1 MVRFARSAELAG
13 QRSSPDRGSRFS
25 GSHFGF
31 AIVRAKRVMVNGQ
44 IQRAALAV
52 RLFDGFRLATIG
64 GTPADDAVI
73 VIRGRRTRSLLAY
86 LLLAPDQTASR
97 ERLAGLLWSDRSDAQ
112 ARSSLRQCLLEL
124 RTAGQGLGIEAF
136 EAGRDMVRLVPGVFA
151 CDVFDIEQALV
162 NDDASALAARIVQ
175 IGNAQLLPD
184 LGVPGLFG
192 EWLDQTRAALDGRL
206 AQAVRTRLE
215 RLVAAQDWP
224 DAVALADAWLR
235 REPLDENVVAAALH
249 AELALGAEA
258 AAQRRFR
265 AFKAV
270 LEKELGVAPGAAVQA
285 AMARVEP
292 RAAVAPEANVRP
304 ALAAPPA
311 PGPSPGPGP
320 APRLRMGE
328 RRHVAVL
335 NCALKI
341 DGGDPDADNDVD
353 AEDDLDPE
361 DWSGALDRFATT
373 ARGALE
379 SFDCHVTVNGATLS
393 VLFGFDRVMEDD
405 VLRAVRGAGAVI
417 AAVGVLPLSAG
428 LSARCA
434 AGIDSGPLV
443 ASASATSEPER
454 PPAGPALDRAARLQL
469 QAAPGSVLVSNAV
482 ARIARGYCALER
494 VDGGAF
500 RVVAG
505 EAPQS
510 RFEVSRA
517 RGLSRFVGRAEDF
530 DRLCATLADCG
541 AGTGQ
546 VLGIM
551 ADAGTGKT
559 RLCFEFVE
567 HCRAQGIAVHTG
579 AATVE
584 TRNTPFKAVL
594 DVLRSLLGCDPRDA
608 PADARARIEAR
619 ALALDPQLAGALPLL
634 FDLLGLSDP
643 QRPAPALD
651 SSARQRQFAGM
662 LGHLLARAGSNGPS
676 VVLIEDLHWID
687 DASLAVIEHLV
698 EAHAAA
704 GAVAHGALR
713 NLLLLNYRPEFR
725 APFMQNSVCRQMS
738 LSPLSD
744 NAVATLLEDL
754 LGSDPGLATLAA
766 PITERTGGNP
776 YFVEEMVQTLAE
788 TGVIAGE
795 RGACRLTGAYD
806 PLRIPPT
813 VRAVVSARIDRLPLA
828 ARRVLQVAA
837 VIGPRFA
844 EPLLESVV
852 GQSGADLPTADLG
865 EALTTLRR
873 HEFIVDQAAFPLAEY
888 AFKHPLTLEM
898 ARESLTRASRSEINA
913 SVAVAVE
920 AQEADRLDA
929 VAATLARHWEHAG
942 RDMVAARWHRRAA
955 EGAGRSDFPTS
966 ARHWG
971 KALALS
977 RGKLA
982 EPDDFALAFAA
993 CINLLNFNY
1002 RTGIDI
1008 DAARA
1013 VLAEGDAL
1021 AAAIGN
1027 EPMRL
1032 TLALCFSRAFCAAGD
1047 AEAYYVIALDN
1058 HARAQAEGMA
1068 ELQSLATLLL
1078 TDALVYTGRSE
1089 RLLDETD
1096 RAIGRWPHDM
1106 PHEMWISGTNPHTF
1120 FAFMRGAALNWL
1132 GRLDEA
1138 RAQYAHAITLAELD
1152 ETPEVVGWTAF
1163 LLCQSIWRIGDAEQT
1178 MACARR
1184 VAQVA
1189 ETLGSPLLILYRH
1202 IGHVLAW
1209 LCAGEPARAIAE
1221 AEQAMEVVKR
1231 TEFHWSG
1238 ATRLYFAQALLEGGR
1253 PQDALAQ
1260 ARLAVSECRT
1270 CGTAHF
1276 EAEAWGV
1283 LAMALLAVDGVAARA
1298 EIEQALD
1305 EVARKLADGVAR
1317 VLEPEL
1323 REWRGALALALGDR
1337 AGAAGHFEAARAIHR
1352 ARGAEPRIARLCD
1365 RKKAL

>member
-1 MVRFARSAELAG
+1 
-13 QRSSPDRGSRFS
+13 
-25 GSHFGF
+25 
-31 AIVRAKRVMVNGQ
+31 MVNGQ
-44 IQRAALAV
+44 IQRVALAV

-64 GTPADDAVI
+64 GASAEQAIIT
-73 VIRGRRTRSLLAY
+73 IRGRRARGLLAY
-86 LLLAPDQTASR
+86 LLLARDQTASR

-124 RTAGQGLGIEAF
+124 RTAGQDLGIEAF

-151 CDVFDIEQALV
+151 CDVFDIERALV
-162 NDDASALAARIVQ
+162 NDDAGALAARIAQ
-175 IGNAQLLPD
+175 IGNTQLLPD
-184 LGVPGLFG
+184 LGLPGLFG

-206 AQAVRTRLE
+206 AQAVRAALE

-224 DAVALADAWLR
+224 GAVALADAWLR
-235 REPLDENVVAAALH
+235 REPLDENVAAAALH
-249 AELALGAEA
+249 AELAVGAEA

-265 AFKAV
+265 ALKAV
-270 LEKELGVAPGAAVQA
+270 LERELGVAPGAAVQA
-285 AMARVEP
+285 AMARGEP
-292 RAAVAPEANVRP
+292 RAMPTSEAIARP
-304 ALAAPPA
+304 ALAASA
-311 PGPSPGPGP
+311 PSPESGP
-320 APRLRMGE
+320 APRLQMGE

-335 NCALKI
+335 NCALRI
-341 DGGDPDADNDVD
+341 DGGEPDAD
-353 AEDDLDPE
+353 DDLDFDDGVDPE
-361 DWSGALDRFATT
+361 DWSRALDRFATI
-373 ARGALE
+373 ARAALE
-379 SFDCHVTVNGATLS
+379 PFDCHVTISGATLS

-405 VLRAVRGAGAVI
+405 VLRAVRGARAVI
-417 AAVGVLPLSAG
+417 DAVGVLPLPAG

-443 ASASATSEPER
+443 ASPSLAGEPDR

-469 QAAPGSVLVSNAV
+469 LAAPGSVLVSNAV

-494 VDGGAF
+494 LDGGAF
-500 RVVAG
+500 RVAAG

-530 DRLCATLADCG
+530 DRLCAALGECG
-541 AGTGQ
+541 AGQGPGTGQ

-584 TRNTPFKAVL
+584 ARNAPFKAVL
-594 DVLRSLLGCDPRDA
+594 DVLRSFFGVDARDA
-608 PADARARIEAR
+608 PASARARIEAR
-619 ALALDPQLAGALPLL
+619 ALTLDPQLAGALPLL
-634 FDLLGLSDP
+634 FDLLGLPDP
-643 QRPAPALD
+643 LRPAPALD
-651 SSARQRQFAGM
+651 PAARQRQFAG
-662 LGHLLARAGSNGPS
+662 LLRHLLVRAGAQAPT

-704 GAVAHGALR
+704 HAETHAETPGGLR

-725 APFMQNSVCRQMS
+725 APFMQNSACRQMS

-754 LGSDPGLATLAA
+754 LGSDPGLAALAT
-766 PITERTGGNP
+766 PITERTRGNP
-776 YFVEEMVQTLAE
+776 YFVEEIVQTLAE
-788 TGVIAGE
+788 TGVIAGA

-813 VRAVVSARIDRLPLA
+813 VRAVVSARIDRLPPA

-844 EPLLESVV
+844 EPLLASVA
-852 GQSGADLPTADLG
+852 GQCAADLSAADLG
-865 EALTTLRR
+865 EALTMLRS
-873 HEFIVDQAAFPLAEY
+873 HEFIVDQASFPLAEY

-898 ARESLTRASRSEINA
+898 ARESKTKASRREINA
-913 SVAVAVE
+913 AVAVAIE

-929 VAATLARHWEHAG
+929 VAATLARHWEQAG
-942 RDMVAARWHRRAA
+942 QDMVAARWHRRAA
-955 EGAGRSDFPTS
+955 EHAGRSDFPTS

-1021 AAAIGN
+1021 AAEIGN

-1047 AEAYYVIALDN
+1047 AEAYYVIAMEN
-1058 HARAQAEGMA
+1058 HARAQDQGMA
-1068 ELQSLATLLL
+1068 DLQSLATLLL

-1096 RAIGRWPHDM
+1096 RAIARWPHDL
-1106 PHEMWISGTNPHTF
+1106 PREMWISGSNPHTF

-1138 RAQYAHAITLAELD
+1138 CAQYAHAITLAELD

-1163 LLCQSIWRIGDAEQT
+1163 LLCQSVWRIGDAEQT

-1184 VAQVA
+1184 VAEVA

-1238 ATRLYFAQALLEGGR
+1238 ATRLYYAQALLKGGR
-1253 PQDALAQ
+1253 LEDALAQ
-1260 ARLAVSECRT
+1260 ARLAVNECRK

-1283 LAMALLAVDGVAARA
+1283 LAMALLAVEGISARA

-1317 VLEPEL
+1317 VLDPEL
-1323 REWRGALALALGDR
+1323 REWRGTLARVLGDS
-1337 AGAAGHFEAARAIHR
+1337 ADAAGHFEAARAIHQ
-1352 ARGAEPRIARLCD
+1352 ARGAQARIAQLCD
-1365 RKKAL
+1365 RMKAL